1 MSSLEN
7 TEAEVQKQ
15 FAHDRRKEIFLRAV
29 LTKEMIEES
38 LMEDEE

>member
-15 FAHDRRKEIFLRAV
+15 FAHDRRKKIFLRAV
-29 LTKEMIEES
+29 RTKEMIEES
-38 LMEDEE
+38 LMEVEE